1 MLQNPARGS
10 VDLPQL
16 GKVLKDRGHQCLV
29 DRFRLRVVIGDY
41 EMILFAD
48 GRALINGTEDPAVA
62 KRLYSGLL
70 GG

>member
-1 MLQNPARGS
+1 MA
-10 VDLPQL
+10 
-16 GKVLKDRGHQCLV
+16 
-29 DRFRLRVVIGDY
+29 DRFRLRVVLEGY

-62 KRLYSGLL
+62 KRLYTGIM